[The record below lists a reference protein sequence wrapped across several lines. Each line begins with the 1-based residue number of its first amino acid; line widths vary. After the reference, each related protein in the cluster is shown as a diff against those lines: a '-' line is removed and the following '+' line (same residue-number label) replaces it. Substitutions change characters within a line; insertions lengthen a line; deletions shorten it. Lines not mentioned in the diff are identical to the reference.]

1 MACFEWIIC
10 RIFIRIEANEANEAD
25 ISSEKI
31 MIYHIGYNMK
41 VLPTA
46 RSMAILNHE
55 GAFKMH
61 SIDIRLF
68 ERLFS
73 LPIDTFA
80 DIIMIVDG
88 NLQKGEQIRAAVMY

>member
-1 MACFEWIIC
+1 M
-10 RIFIRIEANEANEAD
+10 EANEANEAD

-31 MIYHIGYNMK
+31 MIYHIGFNVK

-68 ERLFS
+68 ERCFPCLLILS
-73 LPIDTFA
+73 LISS
-80 DIIMIVDG
+80 
-88 NLQKGEQIRAAVMY
+88 